1 MSKEKPK
8 IVVTISKR
16 LVNSNTK
23 IVGTSGY
30 VVNVN
35 VTEK

>member
-16 LVNSNTK
+16 LINSNTR
-23 IVGTSGY
+23 IVGTPGY
-30 VVNVN
+30 LVKVQ
-35 VTEK
+35 EK